1 MKSKTVS
8 ESEIWKMAI
17 KTHSWR
23 FLSLLAGLVSGLS
36 VSTLYVAHSLD
47 WIHYTNFSVYWV
59 GLAFSIG
66 VSFTYDCWKMDRR
79 STEESDADYAV
90 LSTYFA
96 TKRWRIFSLVAAV
109 LASLLAVSQIMSVP
123 SEAGWAFAIAV
134 CFSTICWV
142 LDRRYMSA
150 LEDRLPSD

>member
-1 MKSKTVS
+1 
-8 ESEIWKMAI
+8 MAI

-23 FLSLLAGLVSGLS
+23 FLSLLAAIVSGLS
-36 VSTLYVAHSLD
+36 VPALYVAHSLD

-59 GLAFSIG
+59 GIAFSIG

-79 STEESDADYAV
+79 PAEESDEDYAM
-90 LSTYFA
+90 LPTYFA

-109 LASLLAVSQIMSVP
+109 LASLLAVSQITSVP

-134 CFSTICWV
+134 YFSTICWV

-150 LEDRLPSD
+150 LEDQLSSE